1 LLAKLTKHVLKKI
14 AHPVLIVFP
23 CVLTIDFA
31 ISVLLDDQNEL
42 LDKVK
47 TFPHPR
53 IQDVFYG
60 FVDELRLSFGST
72 FN

>member
-1 LLAKLTKHVLKKI
+1 M
-14 AHPVLIVFP
+14 LIVFP

-31 ISVLLDDQNEL
+31 ISVLIDEQNVL

-47 TFPHPR
+47 AFPPPR